1 MPRPT
6 TFGDALDKSL
16 PRIRVTSLMF
26 GKILSVSDELDISVS
41 DVVRGC
47 VAHVLGFED
56 QNSELVARRFRKAA
70 QDQD

>member
-1 MPRPT
+1 MARPT
-6 TFGDALDKSL
+6 TFNQGLSKTL
-16 PRIRVTSLMF
+16 PRIRVTPLMLD
-26 GKILSVSDELDISVS
+26 KISSVSEDLDVSVS

-70 QDQD
+70 QDQE